1 VHFVSVAR
9 AEPGGTCVMSSTRTR
24 AEFEKEEEEE
34 EEAFVLV
41 VVVLVLRAAKSALL
55 FPLVRFH
62 FGTFLCAWIDVVD
75 VPVRR
80 AARVVVVV
88 VVVVIIIIIIIIVS
102 RAARILPSLFLLSLS
117 LSFRVQN

>member
-41 VVVLVLRAAKSALL
+41 LVVLVLRAAKSALL

-62 FGTFLCAWIDVVD
+62 FGTFLCAWIVV
-75 VPVRR
+75 VRR

-88 VVVVIIIIIIIIVS
+88 VVVVIIIIIVS
-102 RAARILPSLFLLSLS
+102 RATRILPSLFLLSLS

>member
-1 VHFVSVAR
+1 
-9 AEPGGTCVMSSTRTR
+9 MSSTRTR

-34 EEAFVLV
+34 EAFVLV
-41 VVVLVLRAAKSALL
+41 LVVLVLRAAKSALL

-62 FGTFLCAWIDVVD
+62 FGTFLCAWIVVVD

-88 VVVVIIIIIIIIVS
+88 VVVVIIIIIVS
-102 RAARILPSLFLLSLS
+102 RATRILPSLFLLSLS
-117 LSFRVQN
+117 LFSGSKLT

>member
-1 VHFVSVAR
+1 
-9 AEPGGTCVMSSTRTR
+9 MSSTRTR
-24 AEFEKEEEEE
+24 AEFEKEEEEEEE

-62 FGTFLCAWIDVVD
+62 FGTFLCAWIVVVD

-80 AARVVVVV
+80 AARVVVVIIIIV
-88 VVVVIIIIIIIIVS
+88 VVVVVIVS
-102 RAARILPSLFLLSLS
+102 RAARILPSLFLLPLS
-117 LSFRVQN
+117 LSFQVQN

>member
-1 VHFVSVAR
+1 
-9 AEPGGTCVMSSTRTR
+9 MSSTRTR
-24 AEFEKEEEEE
+24 AEFEKEEEE

-62 FGTFLCAWIDVVD
+62 FGTFLCAWIVVVD

-88 VVVVIIIIIIIIVS
+88 VVVVVIVIVS
-102 RAARILPSLFLLSLS
+102 RATRILPSLFLLSLS
-117 LSFRVQN
+117 LSFQVQN